1 MASPWV
7 ALDSTSDRQ
16 ERARKLA
23 AARESV
29 LAGAPVPKG
38 VVRRVISASWRRSRN
53 AGVDADAGLAP
64 VAVGVS
70 EARERWESHPLAS
83 ALPAARDLLLDA
95 GSAAHQ
101 ALLFCDV
108 DGTLLWI
115 DGERDIVHRAR
126 DVRLEPGTVW
136 SEAAAGTNAM
146 GTALATGHP
155 VQVFSAEHYA
165 RPVHDWTC
173 SAAPIRDAE
182 TGQTVGVLDLS
193 GKLETAHPH
202 SLAVVTAAARIVEQ
216 ELARAADESAGRL
229 VRVYGDRVGRGARHP
244 DALATVNGRVLVTA
258 HVELAGRRLA
268 LPLQGGVAAVPGG
281 GSVVAEPV
289 RDGAG
294 FLLWVARDIESS
306 GPTQARLEVLGRE
319 GAVLTVD
326 GTSTSLSPRH
336 SELLTLLALKP
347 RGWSAEQLADEL
359 LGEFGKAVSIRA
371 ELSRLRRILG
381 PLLASHPYR
390 LDAPLTT
397 DFGEVEELLTYGDID
412 GALDRFAAGELLP
425 ASGAATV
432 VEARFRLTTTVREA
446 VIASADPDLL
456 GAWLRL
462 PAGDDDVQ
470 ACRALITLC
479 PPSDPLHSLAAGRL
493 RRLSAHS

>member
-1 MASPWV
+1 V
-7 ALDSTSDRQ
+7 
-16 ERARKLA
+16 
-23 AARESV
+23 
-29 LAGAPVPKG
+29 GAC
-38 VVRRVISASWRRSRN
+38 
-53 AGVDADAGLAP
+53 
-64 VAVGVS
+64 
-70 EARERWESHPLAS
+70 EARERWENHPLAD
-83 ALPAARDLLLDA
+83 ALPAARDLLMDA
-95 GSAAHQ
+95 GSAADQ

-126 DVRLEPGTVW
+126 EVRLEPGTVW

-182 TGQTVGVLDLS
+182 TGRTVGVVDLS

-229 VRVYGDRVGRGARHP
+229 VRVHGDRVGRGARHP
-244 DALATVNGRVLVTA
+244 DALATVNGRVLLTA
-258 HVELAGRRLA
+258 HAGLAGRRLA
-268 LPLQGGVAAVPGG
+268 LPLQGGIAAIPGG

-294 FLLWVARDIESS
+294 FLLWVARGVEQS
-306 GPTQARLEVLGRE
+306 GPPPAWLEVLGRE
-319 GAVLTVD
+319 GAVLSVD
-326 GTSTSLSPRH
+326 GTSHTLSPRH
-336 SELLTLLALKP
+336 SELLTLLALRP

-381 PLLASHPYR
+381 PMLVSHPYR
-390 LDAPLTT
+390 LDAPLMT
-397 DFGEVEELLTYGDID
+397 DFAEVEALLECGDVH
-412 GALDRFAAGELLP
+412 GALGRFAAGELLP
-425 ASGAATV
+425 ASGAPTV
-432 VEARFRLTTTVREA
+432 AEARFRLTTTVREA
-446 VIASADPDLL
+446 VIAAADPDLL
-456 GAWLRL
+456 GAWLGL

-470 ACRALITLC
+470 ACRALITLR
-479 PPSDPLHSLAAGRL
+479 PRSDPLHSLAAGRL
-493 RRLSAHS
+493 RRLSAHA

>member
-16 ERARKLA
+16 ERARKLT
-23 AARESV
+23 AARESA
-29 LAGAPVPKG
+29 LAGVPVPKG

-64 VAVGVS
+64 VAVGAA

-83 ALPAARDLLLDA
+83 ALPAARGLLMDA

-115 DGERDIVHRAR
+115 DGEREIVHHAR

-182 TGQTVGVLDLS
+182 TGMTIGVLDLS

-216 ELARAADESAGRL
+216 ELARAADESAARL
-229 VRVYGDRVGRGARHP
+229 VRAYGDRVGRGARHP

-258 HVELAGRRLA
+258 HAGLAGRRLA
-268 LPLQGGVAAVPGG
+268 LPLQGGTVGIPGG

-289 RDGAG
+289 RDREG
-294 FLLWVARDIESS
+294 FLLWVARDVDSPE
-306 GPTQARLEVLGRE
+306 PDHVRLEVLGRE
-319 GAVLTVD
+319 GALLTV
-326 GTSTSLSPRH
+326 GGSTCTLSPRH
-336 SELLTLLALKP
+336 SELLTLLALRP

-390 LDAPLTT
+390 LDAPIAT
-397 DFGEVEELLTYGDID
+397 DFAEVEASLERADID
-412 GALDRFAAGELLP
+412 GALRRFAAGELLP
-425 ASGAATV
+425 ASGAPTV
-432 VEARFRLTTTVREA
+432 AEARFRLTTTVREA
-446 VIASADPDLL
+446 VIASAEPDLL

-470 ACRALITLC
+470 ACRALIRLR

-493 RRLSAHS
+493 RRLSAHA